1 MGVKAPQQ
9 MPLMTHN
16 LHPAFRDAQAA
27 LFDFDYTLA
36 DSSEGIF
43 VSFNYALS
51 EMGLDEVSREEIAPI
66 IGLYLPDAL
75 VALKGEE
82 NRPRGAEFL
91 SHFTDKADE
100 VMEDA
105 TFFLPGAARV
115 LKTLFEHGLTIG
127 IVSTKYRYRIRSIL
141 RRDGLNAAVQVVIGG
156 EDVERHK
163 PAPEGLLK
171 ASARLGVPLRDCI
184 YVGDSEVDVLAA
196 RDAPMPFAAVLTGSA
211 PRALF
216 ETYPNRAILNGVADI
231 VAARFC

>member
-1 MGVKAPQQ
+1 
-9 MPLMTHN
+9 MPNN
-16 LHPAFRDAQAA
+16 LHPAFRNAQAA

-43 VSFNYALS
+43 TSFNYALS
-51 EMGLDEVSREEIAPI
+51 QMGLDEVSREEIAPT

-75 VALKGEE
+75 AALKGEE

-105 TFFLPGAARV
+105 TFFLPGATRV
-115 LKTLFEHGLTIG
+115 LKTLSERGLTIG

-141 RRDGLNAAVQVVIGG
+141 RRDGLDAAVQVVIGG

-171 ASARLGVPLRDCI
+171 ASARLEVPLRDCI
-184 YVGDSEVDVLAA
+184 YVGDNEVDALAA
-196 RDAPMPFAAVLTGSA
+196 RDAPMPFVAVLTGSA

-216 ETYPNRAILNGVADI
+216 EAYPHRAILNSIADI
-231 VAARFC
+231 AVSA